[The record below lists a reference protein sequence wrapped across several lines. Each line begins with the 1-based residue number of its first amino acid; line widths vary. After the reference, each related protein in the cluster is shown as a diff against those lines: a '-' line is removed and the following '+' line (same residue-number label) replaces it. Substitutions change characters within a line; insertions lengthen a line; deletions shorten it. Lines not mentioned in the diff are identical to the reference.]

1 MKKTSIFLAALLVF
15 GLGCIEVNVKYSQLF
30 AEKKITIT
38 EQFTVLEQF
47 TLPFKKGF
55 VNFEL

>member
-1 MKKTSIFLAALLVF
+1 VF
-15 GLGCIEVNVKYSQLF
+15 SLGCIEVNVKYSQLF